1 MARTKRKSTS
11 LKFTDPSMTKQS
23 FKDECDINNIVS
35 RFAKTG
41 VLDHEALVK
50 PKFGD
55 FLGVSD
61 YQTALNQVLEAEEA
75 FDALPAKLRAR
86 FENQPGEFLEFCS
99 DEKNYDEM
107 VELGLIY
114 PTKPIESPSEVI
126 KKESK
131 EENSQ
136 EKNSAQ

>member
-1 MARTKRKSTS
+1 MKRKRKDTS
-11 LKFTDPSMTKQS
+11 IKFTAPSLTKQS

-35 RFAKTG
+35 RFDKTG

-61 YQTALNQVLEAEEA
+61 YQTALNQVIEAEEA
-75 FDALPAKLRAR
+75 FEALPAKVRAR
-86 FENQPGEFLEFCS
+86 FDNQPADFLEFCS

-107 VELGLIY
+107 VELGLIE
-114 PTKPIESPSEVI
+114 PTNKPIESPSEAT

-136 EKNSAQ
+136 EKNATK